1 MIKLEADNC
10 FVVSVYLTIDLSP
23 IKLEVSEMPGCT
35 KLLGFISII

>member
-10 FVVSVYLTIDLSP
+10 FVVSVCLTIDLRP

-35 KLLGFISII
+35 KLLWFISII